1 MQLGCYLHK
10 AGFEP
15 ARSEPTDLETVSLT
29 TRTFMLDLFALIVAL
44 LDFRILS
51 RNELYR
57 IISNLRNLRC
67 TVEPLKFI
75 SKEMNF
81 YGSSCCENP

>member
-1 MQLGCYLHK
+1 MPLGCYLHK

-29 TRTFMLDLFALIVAL
+29 TRTFMLDLLALIVAL

-51 RNELYR
+51 RNEL
-57 IISNLRNLRC
+57 
-67 TVEPLKFI
+67 
-75 SKEMNF
+75 
-81 YGSSCCENP
+81 